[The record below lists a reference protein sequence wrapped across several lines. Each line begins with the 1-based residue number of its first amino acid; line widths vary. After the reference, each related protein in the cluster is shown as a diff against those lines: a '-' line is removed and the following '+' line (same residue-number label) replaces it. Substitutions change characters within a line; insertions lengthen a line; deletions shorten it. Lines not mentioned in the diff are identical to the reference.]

1 MDKIQDDILFNGWCP
16 VMIDNLNQKELMQ
29 IDVLT
34 NPSYRNLLDHADFSL
49 SHTMFNE
56 LVTQSFVRVRYTVR
70 CKNKEGLINQRRDS
84 IFDLLTLGSVDTE
97 SLNEVVKTHLIEL
110 IKAAD
115 LDYVRSESKDWRQ
128 DLLNNPTI
136 VGSCRSI
143 NSALQMTVLLF
154 YCNYFLAFLVEA
166 EKSSLFDSCHFLIS
180 KRNENMYKSLRCIWF
195 DCLRSVFQS
204 IPRTITIMDTVEI
217 SLIFDLRLPCARL
230 EHQIIRQIY
239 EMIKNDDENLNVNLS
254 EDRLLALAMEKLRN
268 TSVYGKNIQNI
279 LDDTNLFE
287 HYFHDQIAIL
297 LDELGINY
305 LSLSFA
311 QKLLTINPTL
321 TVENKMKYFLLDRD
335 ELIRLLNLFEI
346 GLEIIGE
353 DKWKFDEQFLIFNE
367 TEEVKFNNSTNLY
380 VLIQIGQQ
388 FYQVSPHESFDC
400 DRIYE
405 CNSDPLIE
413 TSLMNLI
420 ELLVSPSTIK
430 DADSIVQLST
440 ANILAQPD
448 GPGLSIIVLTAWL
461 KVYLR
466 VYALALRRDS
476 HDAIMSSIN
485 KLLAN
490 TESGFCSTLK
500 IFIMKNLCQIYC
512 VDIEGLYE
520 IFFDRTCVWIKTVF
534 SHYKYQQQ
542 RNSGQNIILPTPLFE
557 AREEYININNTLKVN
572 IANKQWQV
580 LIDNSLKLYNDFIEA
595 WYQLSFKEVY
605 LDSQPIKF
613 EHKYPSEEFR
623 QKTEI
628 AKLFINSPRDPNSLL
643 LIACIKTI
651 SDLQNNIVQQFYNI
665 MNSNS
670 ADKRVQP
677 QTVPLQSL
685 QPKHLLCL
693 DNDMISRKLMNDASV
708 VNYEYGKGKDI
719 IYDFEE
725 IEFMVREKISC
736 LPLIDTDKIHYMSYQ
751 FELYEENASLIS
763 DIRRNSE
770 QKLLPEKKRSE
781 LQKLIDSISNDDIL
795 HYIGSLDQIFT
806 YLRHCEHKSMH
817 SLTVK
822 TFIEQH
828 IRSKMGLCDKLCQ
841 DSNSSTIELRYI
853 VDFYQ
858 LLEEIAFEKIL
869 RNHIEQDSRGPLLIS
884 VDDETYLIDQFIQ
897 ATSGNITIAPCL
909 KNLDCWINTL
919 KRLLLRVSMNTN
931 LSFDVPL
938 QQFTARS
945 DFWTVDVTANDIQS
959 FKIANDILLRHA
971 FIILKS
977 LEERKRDS
985 QGERRSHPTNQGP
998 NTGNSIAAQQIW
1010 FQNQTTMKNQREVI
1024 GTNTRTGEEEF
1035 NLSEDTKS
1043 KDISLEEKLLDNREM
1058 DILGIMSLSSM
1069 NITDDDMILIIQR
1082 VFYNHKSK
1090 CIGLILRDNAL
1101 TSTGVKMLVDTLI
1114 SSQTK
1119 LKYLSLSNN
1128 PNIGDKGIEHLTN
1141 LLQKN
1146 RSITFLALPNT
1157 GITDHGVRLLAD
1169 VLCGIDTVLSCT
1181 SLKKLHISFN
1191 KSITDQSFETL
1202 IQIIEQNQ
1210 TLKLLSSQHCSLSVK
1225 IRRTLRKAVIKN
1237 KKKRFSLSE

>member
-1 MDKIQDDILFNGWCP
+1 
-16 VMIDNLNQKELMQ
+16 
-29 IDVLT
+29 
-34 NPSYRNLLDHADFSL
+34 
-49 SHTMFNE
+49 
-56 LVTQSFVRVRYTVR
+56 
-70 CKNKEGLINQRRDS
+70 
-84 IFDLLTLGSVDTE
+84 
-97 SLNEVVKTHLIEL
+97 
-110 IKAAD
+110 
-115 LDYVRSESKDWRQ
+115 
-128 DLLNNPTI
+128 
-136 VGSCRSI
+136 
-143 NSALQMTVLLF
+143 
-154 YCNYFLAFLVEA
+154 
-166 EKSSLFDSCHFLIS
+166 
-180 KRNENMYKSLRCIWF
+180 
-195 DCLRSVFQS
+195 
-204 IPRTITIMDTVEI
+204 
-217 SLIFDLRLPCARL
+217 
-230 EHQIIRQIY
+230 
-239 EMIKNDDENLNVNLS
+239 
-254 EDRLLALAMEKLRN
+254 
-268 TSVYGKNIQNI
+268 
-279 LDDTNLFE
+279 
-287 HYFHDQIAIL
+287 
-297 LDELGINY
+297 
-305 LSLSFA
+305 
-311 QKLLTINPTL
+311 
-321 TVENKMKYFLLDRD
+321 
-335 ELIRLLNLFEI
+335 
-346 GLEIIGE
+346 
-353 DKWKFDEQFLIFNE
+353 
-367 TEEVKFNNSTNLY
+367 
-380 VLIQIGQQ
+380 
-388 FYQVSPHESFDC
+388 
-400 DRIYE
+400 
-405 CNSDPLIE
+405 
-413 TSLMNLI
+413 
-420 ELLVSPSTIK
+420 
-430 DADSIVQLST
+430 
-440 ANILAQPD
+440 
-448 GPGLSIIVLTAWL
+448 
-461 KVYLR
+461 
-466 VYALALRRDS
+466 
-476 HDAIMSSIN
+476 
-485 KLLAN
+485 
-490 TESGFCSTLK
+490 
-500 IFIMKNLCQIYC
+500 
-512 VDIEGLYE
+512 
-520 IFFDRTCVWIKTVF
+520 
-534 SHYKYQQQ
+534 
-542 RNSGQNIILPTPLFE
+542 
-557 AREEYININNTLKVN
+557 
-572 IANKQWQV
+572 
-580 LIDNSLKLYNDFIEA
+580 
-595 WYQLSFKEVY
+595 
-605 LDSQPIKF
+605 
-613 EHKYPSEEFR
+613 
-623 QKTEI
+623 
-628 AKLFINSPRDPNSLL
+628 
-643 LIACIKTI
+643 
-651 SDLQNNIVQQFYNI
+651 
-665 MNSNS
+665 
-670 ADKRVQP
+670 
-677 QTVPLQSL
+677 
-685 QPKHLLCL
+685 
-693 DNDMISRKLMNDASV
+693 
-708 VNYEYGKGKDI
+708 
-719 IYDFEE
+719 
-725 IEFMVREKISC
+725 MVREKISC

-884 VDDETYLIDQFIQ
+884 VDDETYLIDH
-897 ATSGNITIAPCL
+897 
-909 KNLDCWINTL
+909 
-919 KRLLLRVSMNTN
+919 
-931 LSFDVPL
+931 FDVPL